1 MSVAL
6 DSGSLSSFSSTD
18 KSLESDSAKERILKS
33 RCHSEKK
40 RRHRLNNLIG
50 DLHSMLLPDK
60 MKRFDKA
67 TVLQMTV
74 DFLRKHSDYAVN
86 VVGEGKSSKSFYL
99 QCDELGQLMTQI
111 LNGFVM
117 VISEDAKFV
126 YAADVIE
133 KILGIKTATLMGKTV
148 HSVVHKDDQ
157 SKLLK
162 ELLSGCY
169 NESQMSSSVFD
180 SADKDTILLD
190 FRLCVE
196 KEGLPTEYRPL
207 SCIGKWH
214 HFEKLGGSG
223 FESKQLVLLAC
234 LNTEELH
241 EVAST
246 DTTTSFS
253 SKHSLDGGFIFA
265 DDNCSSITGYL
276 PYELLGKS
284 IYSFVHD
291 NDISNLCD
299 AHKEITKSSDAIQV
313 FFRFRSKGNDW
324 LLFKVECKMVA
335 NKTSHDQPDY
345 ISLNFISANT
355 NEIHYF
361 RQLAKSK
368 KKNVENL
375 LQQTQDA
382 TQSLKSDE
390 DTNATAVTLSV
401 ERNEENIKLLKSP
414 KRDASPSSA
423 APSKQQ
429 TNKESNVKEAMI
441 TDDFIEVQ
449 QDLLSQLEEKHKTLN
464 KAFEKQTD
472 QLKRVASIMGE
483 YAYFMEAPSFKSHY
497 KQQLDMYDYFLYML
511 KKQQRQQQYLQKQ
524 LSGKVKEL
532 QIRQR
537 AIKLREMASNQ
548 QKVLSKMKKV
558 RDATR
563 CNSTVK
569 DPYHQLNTGHIRTHN
584 PVSSCTTTAAVSNS
598 STFSGHLDVD
608 FHRHTKTG
616 GHTSKEF
623 NESRVSPY
631 GFGNQFLNM
640 NANQDVDRQEQ
651 QSPMSM
657 IGLVSSLQTPYQP
670 PQSLTVSNQQQTET
684 EFYYQ
689 LPPTQTC
696 VGPEEKQQQH
706 QMSRHLQ
713 TQDNEQLMQQI
724 DVQSESLSQNSNTLA
739 TTCNSPDLQSMLS
752 NEILVKL
759 QELQK
764 HILNQL
770 QSAVQSKKDS
780 TDFSQILPV
789 LQHLQEL
796 QQSMIEQET
805 EQKQPKEIELQHQ
818 QPQARHQEQHDLTR
832 YASDQSISLGGCN
845 IDVKTSDLAALM
857 QSLKNCSRNVAEQNF
872 PTDVPIQ
879 GSSAVEDSAFGD
891 LDVRQNELK
900 NIKMTFGYEH
910 DTKYDAPS
918 ADCFPNVSSPDLHS
932 LMFKDEENDKPSPDE
947 NKDSKDGAD
956 DLDKEKS
963 LENKEEEETR
973 CHPLLEDQQ
982 QLAQLQE
989 SQRMHILM
997 QQQELFATSQS
1008 DLQPLPLS
1016 PPPQPQPVPQSQEQ
1030 QEEFEPQQ
1038 SNPNPT
1044 TTTSSVVNSTDYS
1057 FLHSLNESAL
1067 TDAVLNASEN
1077 EEMINFVLSENDYF
1091 L

>member
-1 MSVAL
+1 
-6 DSGSLSSFSSTD
+6 
-18 KSLESDSAKERILKS
+18 
-33 RCHSEKK
+33 
-40 RRHRLNNLIG
+40 
-50 DLHSMLLPDK
+50 MLLPDK
-60 MKRFDKA
+60 MKQFDKA
-67 TVLQMTV
+67 TVLQMTI
-74 DFLRKHSDYAVN
+74 DFLRKYS
-86 VVGEGKSSKSFYL
+86 GEGKSSKSFYL
-99 QCDELGQLMTQI
+99 QCDEIGQLMTQI

-133 KILGIKTATLMGKTV
+133 NILGMKPAALMGKTV

-162 ELLSGCY
+162 EILSGCS
-169 NESQMSSSVFD
+169 NESRRSSAAFD
-180 SADKDTILLD
+180 SANKDTILLD
-190 FRLCVE
+190 FRICVE

-214 HFEKLGGSG
+214 YFEKLGESEY
-223 FESKQLVLLAC
+223 ESKQLVLLAC

-241 EVAST
+241 EVVST
-246 DTTTSFS
+246 DTTMSFS
-253 SKHSLDGGFIFA
+253 SKHSLDGSFIFA
-265 DDNCSSITGYL
+265 DHECSGITGYL

-291 NDISNLCD
+291 NDISYLCD

-361 RQLAKSK
+361 RQLAKFKERSIK
-368 KKNVENL
+368 NL
-375 LQQTQDA
+375 LQQA
-382 TQSLKSDE
+382 REAAQSLKSDE
-390 DTNATAVTLSV
+390 DTNATDVTLNV
-401 ERNEENIKLLKSP
+401 ERNEENIKLCKSP
-414 KRDASPSSA
+414 KRYASPSA

-441 TDDFIEVQ
+441 TDDFIKVQ

-497 KQQLDMYDYFLYML
+497 KQQLEMYDYFLYTL

-532 QIRQR
+532 HIRQR

-548 QKVLSKMKKV
+548 QRVLGKMKKV

-569 DPYHQLNTGHIRTHN
+569 DPYHEVDTGHISTHN
-584 PVSSCTTTAAVSNS
+584 PVSICTTAAAVSNS
-598 STFSGHLDVD
+598 STFSGHFDVN
-608 FHRHTKTG
+608 FHNHTKTG
-616 GHTSKEF
+616 GHTRKEF
-623 NESRVSPY
+623 NKSRVFPY
-631 GFGNQFLNM
+631 RFDNLFLNM

-651 QSPMSM
+651 QSPMS
-657 IGLVSSLQTPYQP
+657 GLVSSIQTPYQQLPFQP

-689 LPPTQTC
+689 LPPTERF
-696 VGPEEKQQQH
+696 VGPEEQQQQH
-706 QMSRHLQ
+706 QMARHFQ
-713 TQDNEQLMQQI
+713 TQDNKQLMQQI
-724 DVQSESLSQNSNTLA
+724 DVQNEFLSQNSNSLA

-770 QSAVQSKKDS
+770 QSAIQSKKDS

-818 QPQARHQEQHDLTR
+818 QPQDRHQEEHDLTR
-832 YASDQSISLGGCN
+832 HASDHSISSGGCN
-845 IDVKTSDLAALM
+845 IDVRTSDLVASM

-872 PTDVPIQ
+872 PSDVPLQ
-879 GSSAVEDSAFGD
+879 GSSAVGDSAFGD
-891 LDVRQNELK
+891 LDVRQDELK

-910 DTKYDAPS
+910 DTKYDAPP
-918 ADCFPNVSSPDLHS
+918 ADCFPNVSSPDLHF
-932 LMFKDEENDKPSPDE
+932 LMFKDEEIDKQSPDE
-947 NKDSKDGAD
+947 NKDSN

-963 LENKEEEETR
+963 LENNEEEETS

-989 SQRMHILM
+989 SQRMNILL
-997 QQQELFATSQS
+997 QQQELFASSES
-1008 DLQPLPLS
+1008 DLQPLPFS
-1016 PPPQPQPVPQSQEQ
+1016 PPTQPQPVSQSQEQ
-1030 QEEFEPQQ
+1030 Q
-1038 SNPNPT
+1038 SNPNAT
-1044 TTTSSVVNSTDYS
+1044 ATTSSVVNSTDYS
-1057 FLHSLNESAL
+1057 FLHSLNESSL
-1067 TDAVLNASEN
+1067 TDAVWNASEN